1 MTDTTSP
8 STEQISE
15 MAPKITEDIAKKSE
29 PKPLKT
35 NKKPK
40 DEEKKLSK
48 PKKCEVNFC
57 RGSNTI
63 QHLNSN
69 L

>member
-8 STEQISE
+8 STEQINE
-15 MAPKITEDIAKKSE
+15 MAPKIAEDIAKKSE

-48 PKKCEVNFC
+48 PK
-57 RGSNTI
+57 
-63 QHLNSN
+63 
-69 L
+69 